1 MLRICTDPAKSPQTA
16 RRAAE
21 IQASLPTYLLFT
33 EKASSDLQLLCS
45 SLTFQLEKSNQE
57 KGIGSMLG
65 FPCTILFVLS
75 RGDL

>member
-21 IQASLPTYLLFT
+21 IQASLPTYLFT